1 MQMGEIHDLFKSLG
15 KRRLCALLWGADK
28 NENGQ
33 AALLRACPLF
43 AFGDLF
49 FNLYH
54 DCAHWNAEGVAD
66 PVERLQCRLALAAL
80 NGT

>member
-1 MQMGEIHDLFKSLG
+1 MQLGEIHDLFKSLG

-33 AALLRACPLF
+33 ATLLRACPLF

-54 DCAHWNAEGVAD
+54 DRAHRNAEGVAD